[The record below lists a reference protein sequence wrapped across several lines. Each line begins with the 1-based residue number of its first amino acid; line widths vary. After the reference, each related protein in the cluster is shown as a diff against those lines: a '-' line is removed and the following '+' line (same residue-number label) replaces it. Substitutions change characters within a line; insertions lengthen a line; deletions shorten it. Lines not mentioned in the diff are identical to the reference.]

1 MRIGGVGLSSAER
14 RAIAAAADV
23 TLDELAPGTVR
34 PDSFDFL
41 IVSSRVLENGSLP
54 AWLRIPP
61 SPPSAILLETDAD
74 YETLDPTLLAFRTG
88 ENARFQF
95 LIRKALHQER
105 GAGGA
110 QAERQRAL
118 NESEERYR
126 TLLDQAQDIVFSID
140 LAGRILSLNP
150 VFETLTG
157 LRCEDWI
164 GRPFSD
170 LLPEDATR
178 TAQLRFQ
185 ERLRGDPTAY
195 TEYAIRKT
203 DGSMLTLEVT
213 AKPFRS
219 DGAVAGLVGI
229 ARDVTDR
236 KRRLAE
242 EEREKRLASLGQLA
256 TSVAHEFNNV
266 LMGIL
271 PFAEVLQRRY
281 KDDARIANATTQIIG
296 AVRRGREVSQEI
308 LRFARPPQ
316 PVIAPVNVLS
326 WIVSIEEKARGILG
340 PTHHVH
346 LEAGSLGA
354 GTMMLADVA
363 LAGQVV
369 SNLLFN
375 ARDAMP
381 SGGTL
386 TLRARS
392 SSDQNTIEIDVGD
405 SGTGIPPD
413 VIGMIFDPLFTTKR
427 TGNGLGL
434 AIAHQ
439 AMQKQNGGIRV
450 QSELG
455 AGTTFT
461 LTFPLATPVEEE
473 RVRTRPRRILLVEDD
488 LGVGEGLQDLLA
500 LEGFAVELV
509 DRGLQGLAAVERFAP
524 DLVLLDVNLPDISG
538 LDVYEQLHT
547 RWPDL
552 PIIFSTGH
560 ADAHALQNLREM
572 RVPSVMKPYDL
583 SELLEVIQ
591 SL

>member
-1 MRIGGVGLSSAER
+1 MKIGGIGLNAAER
-14 RAIAAAADV
+14 RSVAAVADLTV
-23 TLDELAPGTVR
+23 DEWSPSTVQS
-34 PDSFDFL
+34 DGCDL
-41 IVSSRVLENGSLP
+41 IVLSSRSLEEGRL
-54 AWLRIPP
+54 
-61 SPPSAILLETDAD
+61 PSALSGHSAPPIIVLLESKAA
-74 YETLDPTLLAFRTG
+74 YETLDPDLVAFLPG
-88 ENARFQF
+88 EDARLEF
-95 LIRKALHQER
+95 LIRKALHQRR
-105 GAGGA
+105 GSR
-110 QAERQRAL
+110 QAEAERERAL
-118 NESEERYR
+118 QESEERYR
-126 TLLDQAQDIVFSID
+126 TLVDQAQDIVFSID
-140 LAGRILSLNP
+140 SSGRILSLNP

-164 GRPFSD
+164 GQPFSGLTLD
-170 LLPEDATR
+170 DATGS
-178 TAQLRFQ
+178 AQRRFQ
-185 ERLRGDPTAY
+185 ERLRGDPTEYSEY
-195 TEYAIRKT
+195 TIRKT
-203 DGSMLTLEVT
+203 DGSMVTLEVT

-219 DGAVAGLVGI
+219 GGTVAGLVGI

-271 PFAEVLQRRY
+271 PFAEVLNRRY
-281 KDDARIANATTQIIG
+281 KEDARIVNATTQIIG

-326 WIVSIEEKARGILG
+326 WIASIEEKARGILG
-340 PTHHVH
+340 PAHHVH
-346 LEAGSLGA
+346 LESGNLRP

-363 LAGQVV
+363 LAGQAV

-375 ARDAMP
+375 ARDAMT

-392 SSDQNTIEIDVGD
+392 CADEHAIEIDVCD
-405 SGTGIPPD
+405 TGTGIPAD

-450 QSELG
+450 QSEMG
-455 AGTTFT
+455 VGTTFT
-461 LTFPLATPVEEE
+461 LTFPLAPQVEEE
-473 RVRTRPRRILLVEDD
+473 RTSTRRRRILLVEDD

-500 LEGFAVELV
+500 LEGFEVQLV
-509 DRGLQGLAAVERFAP
+509 DRGLQAVAAVERFAP
-524 DLVLLDVNLPDISG
+524 DLLLLDVNLPDISG
-538 LDVYEQLHT
+538 VDLYEQLQT

-560 ADAHALQNLREM
+560 ADAHALQNLREK

-583 SELLEVIQ
+583 SELLEVIR